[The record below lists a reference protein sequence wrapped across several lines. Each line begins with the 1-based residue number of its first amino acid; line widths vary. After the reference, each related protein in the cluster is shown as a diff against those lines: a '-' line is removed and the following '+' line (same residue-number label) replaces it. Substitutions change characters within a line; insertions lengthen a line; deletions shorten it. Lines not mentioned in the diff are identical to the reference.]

1 MNLEIRYAKASESGL
16 ILDFIK
22 GIAEY
27 ELLSDQVAT
36 TKEEIHQSIFTE
48 KSAKVIIAFL
58 DNVPVGF
65 ALFFY
70 NFSTFKG
77 RKGLYLEDLFVYKEH
92 RGKGIGKAL
101 FDYLLN
107 VAKEN
112 NCGRMEWVC
121 LDWNKPAIDF
131 YLSKKAIALSEW
143 TTYRIDEKDFS
154 ISISKSL

>member
-1 MNLEIRYAKASESGL
+1 MDLEIRYALPTESGL

-27 ELLSDQVAT
+27 EKLSKEVVAT
-36 TKEEIHQSIFTE
+36 KDEIYNSIFVE

-58 DNVPVGF
+58 DNNPVGF

-77 RKGLYLEDLFVYKEH
+77 RKGLYLEDLFVFKEY
-92 RGKGIGKAL
+92 RKLGVGKAL
-101 FDYLLN
+101 FEYLL
-107 VAKEN
+107 KEAEKN

-121 LDWNKPAIDF
+121 LNWNQPAIDF
-131 YLSKKAIALSEW
+131 YLSKGAKPLTEW
-143 TTYRIDEKDFS
+143 TTFRIDEEDFS
-154 ISISKSL
+154 

>member
-1 MNLEIRYAKASESGL
+1 MNLEIRYAKESESGL
-16 ILDFIK
+16 VLEFIK

-27 ELLSDQVAT
+27 ELLSDQVVT
-36 TKEEIHQSIFTE
+36 TKEEIHQSIFVE

-58 DNVPVGF
+58 DNVPAGF

-77 RKGLYLEDLFVYKEH
+77 RKGLYLEDLFVYKEY

-101 FDYLLN
+101 FDYLLT
-107 VAKEN
+107 VAKDN

-121 LDWNKPAIDF
+121 LDWNQPAIDF
-131 YLSKKAIALSEW
+131 YLSKKAIPMSEW

-154 ISISKSL
+154 SSISKSL